1 MMKQFYAAICA
12 LALVC
17 LALSLR
23 PAHAQTPAVATKS
36 AGPFNYDIA
45 DEVTLDGTASTILAI
60 PSPGMIP
67 GAHLLI
73 TTSSGPLDVSLGIF
87 ALRGK
92 GALSVSVGQQVAVTG
107 VMKTLRDKP
116 VFLARSVKVGNQTN
130 AIRNEHGILVSPQAR
145 ERARQKN
152 AREGETQ

>member
-1 MMKQFYAAICA
+1 MKQFHAAICA

-17 LALSLR
+17 LAPSLR
-23 PAHAQTPAVATKS
+23 PAHAQTPAGATKS

-60 PSPGMIP
+60 PFPGMIP
-67 GAHLLI
+67 GAHLLL
-73 TTSSGPLDVSLGIF
+73 TTLSGPVDVSLGTF

-92 GALSVSVGQQVAVTG
+92 SALSVSVGQPVEVTG
-107 VMKTLRDKP
+107 VPKTLRDKP
-116 VFLARSVKVGNQTN
+116 VFLARTVKVGGQAY

-145 ERARQKN
+145 ERASQKD
-152 AREGETQ
+152 ARMEETQ

>member
-1 MMKQFYAAICA
+1 MQQFYAAICA

-17 LALSLR
+17 LVPSLR

-73 TTSSGPLDVSLGIF
+73 ATLSGPVDVSLAAPSF
-87 ALRGK
+87 ATPK
-92 GALSVSVGQQVAVTG
+92 SVILGRSTPYFSCEVSN
-107 VMKTLRDKP
+107 M
-116 VFLARSVKVGNQTN
+116 LAGLMSR
-130 AIRNEHGILVSPQAR
+130 
-145 ERARQKN
+145 
-152 AREGETQ
+152 